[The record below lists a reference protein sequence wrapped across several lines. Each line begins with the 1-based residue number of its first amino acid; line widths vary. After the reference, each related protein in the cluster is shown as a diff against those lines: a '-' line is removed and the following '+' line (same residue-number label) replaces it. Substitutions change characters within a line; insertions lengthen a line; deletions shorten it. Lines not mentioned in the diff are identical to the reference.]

1 MRITKHHIKN
11 AAIYLNG
18 IPENSVFRVMSRLDK
33 SSFHQLIRAG
43 FQASATH
50 GSTILPSSIGPTT
63 RLNANGRWIVQ
74 RHLPKELRY
83 IRTVYWKW
91 EQFSGNDREE
101 HEGMKDIYR
110 LCYLRDFVAPPSVEV
125 TLTFAGDQIC
135 ATTPELTKTTGLEDH
150 NIHCVNLMLELFGH
164 CDLVSEDLNSLQ
176 MPRIRKA
183 NWRMLPPG
191 EYPWE
196 KLERHIQNATSG
208 RSADTQRVIW
218 DRQDAI
224 KSLSPDEIFVGEA
237 GFGDYLAYVFKSRN
251 LVVLESV
258 RKDNAIYAFGLDW
271 KRVSQLSKAEILRD
285 NLQLARIV
293 HTNGWK
299 TNLTGLLTKMSAA

>member
-135 ATTPELTKTTGLEDH
+135 ATTPELTKTTGLKK
-150 NIHCVNLMLELFGH
+150 M
-164 CDLVSEDLNSLQ
+164 
-176 MPRIRKA
+176 
-183 NWRMLPPG
+183 
-191 EYPWE
+191 E
-196 KLERHIQNATSG
+196 KITTYTA
-208 RSADTQRVIW
+208 
-218 DRQDAI
+218 
-224 KSLSPDEIFVGEA
+224 
-237 GFGDYLAYVFKSRN
+237 
-251 LVVLESV
+251 
-258 RKDNAIYAFGLDW
+258 
-271 KRVSQLSKAEILRD
+271 
-285 NLQLARIV
+285 
-293 HTNGWK
+293 
-299 TNLTGLLTKMSAA
+299 